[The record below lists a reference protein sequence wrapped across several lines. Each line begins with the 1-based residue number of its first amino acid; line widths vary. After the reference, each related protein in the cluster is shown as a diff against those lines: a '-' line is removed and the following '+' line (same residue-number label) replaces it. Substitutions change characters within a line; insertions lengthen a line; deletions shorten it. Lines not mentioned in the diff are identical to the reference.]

1 MSARRDAPSW
11 QITSIFNEIR
21 YVRRDM
27 LAVLSR
33 EKEKEGEILVPVSA
47 SGGVARVSALLG
59 SPGHVTRACYV
70 VKGHCATPGFRRESH
85 TRCPRTWCAPRVK
98 RARNRSA
105 NRDHADSERELGEAC
120 HLRPRLPN
128 KASTLLGAG
137 TCAHSRGHRILV
149 PQFEGRAFDCHKRQS
164 AAVKTRPSTLV
175 TDLPL

>member
-1 MSARRDAPSW
+1 MSARRGAPSW

-27 LAVLSR
+27 PAVLSR

-47 SGGVARVSALLG
+47 SGGVARVSAALLG

-85 TRCPRTWCAPRVK
+85 TRCPRTWSAPRVK

-105 NRDHADSERELGEAC
+105 NRDHADSERELVDAW
-120 HLRPRLPN
+120 
-128 KASTLLGAG
+128 
-137 TCAHSRGHRILV
+137 RGLS
-149 PQFEGRAFDCHKRQS
+149 F
-164 AAVKTRPSTLV
+164 KTALA
-175 TDLPL
+175 